1 VRAYATER
9 GRLTVAMQ
17 NYTSGAVQPPEG
29 VDDAWQGASFKG
41 DGSAFWTCE
50 HDHETEEDAEACGAA
65 EFAFISEVVW
75 TTNVDLTGSG
85 G

>member
-1 VRAYATER
+1 ME
-9 GRLTVAMQ
+9 

-29 VDDAWQGASFKG
+29 VDDAWQGAIFKG

-65 EFAFISEVVW
+65 ELAKRQGKSKKA
-75 TTNVDLTGSG
+75 
-85 G
+85 